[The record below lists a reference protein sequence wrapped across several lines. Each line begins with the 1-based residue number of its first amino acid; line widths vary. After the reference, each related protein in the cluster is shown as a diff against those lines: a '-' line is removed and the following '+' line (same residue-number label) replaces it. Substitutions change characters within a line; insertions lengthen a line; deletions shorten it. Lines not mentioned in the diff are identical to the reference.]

1 MTDSASPNPQNN
13 QIDDKLARRNAFILA
28 ICFALGGVTTF
39 SVMSLIANVA
49 FGIAEDK
56 GNATLP
62 ITSFLVASMLTSVP
76 ASMLMQKIGRKSG
89 FRIGIL
95 IGTFGCL
102 LAAYSI
108 YISSFWLLCAS
119 TFSIGIMA
127 SFQAFYRFA
136 AADTASDKFKSVA
149 VSWVMFG
156 GVLAPIFAPTIIS
169 LSKNLLDPYF
179 IAGTFIVAA
188 GITILA
194 FVMVSFIDIPH
205 EKSKTKK
212 DTGRPLIEII
222 KQPLFSISV
231 GAAMASYGLMTFVM
245 TATPLA
251 ILGCGMGYEVDDVT
265 FIIQWHAIAMYGPAF
280 FTGKIIQRIGA
291 QTVII
296 LGLLM
301 LSGCAIV
308 AALGV
313 EITHFW
319 VALVLL
325 GLGWNFG
332 FVGATAMITKY
343 YRAEEKFKAQAFND
357 FMVFGTLAI
366 GSFASGKIY
375 NAWGWDGVTLIIYPI
390 VFVAFLLIV
399 ASFFFKDK
407 SPTA

>member
-1 MTDSASPNPQNN
+1 MTDSTRDTTINDS
-13 QIDDKLARRNAFILA
+13 LARKNAILLGL
-28 ICFALGGVTTF
+28 CFALGGVTTF
-39 SVMSLIANVA
+39 SVMSLAANVA
-49 FGIAEDK
+49 FSIATDK
-56 GNATLP
+56 SLATLP

-89 FRIGIL
+89 FRIGII
-95 IGTFGCL
+95 IGTLGCL
-102 LAAYSI
+102 LAAFAI
-108 YISSFWLLCAS
+108 YLSSFWVLVAS
-119 TFSIGIMA
+119 TFLIGIMA

-169 LSKNLLDPYF
+169 YSKNLLDPYF
-179 IAGTFIVAA
+179 IAGTFVAA
-188 GITILA
+188 AAITL
-194 FVMVSFIDIPH
+194 VSLIVISYINIPN
-205 EKSKTKK
+205 EKITASKN
-212 DTGRPLIEII
+212 TGRPLIQII
-222 KQPLFSISV
+222 KQPLFAISV

-251 ILGCGMGYEVDDVT
+251 ILGCGQGYEIDDVT
-265 FIIQWHAIAMYGPAF
+265 FVIQWHAIAMYGPAF

-296 LGLLM
+296 LGLAM
-301 LSGCAIV
+301 LAGCALV
-308 AALGV
+308 AAMGV

-332 FVGATAMITKY
+332 FVGATAMITRH
-343 YRAEEKFKAQAFND
+343 YRSEEKYKAQAFND
-357 FMVFGTLAI
+357 FMVFGTLAV

-375 NAWGWDGVTLIIYPI
+375 NAYGWNGVTWIVYP
-390 VFVAFLLIV
+390 VVAFAMLLIV
-399 ASFFFKDK
+399 ASLYFKSK
-407 SPTA
+407 EA

>member
-1 MTDSASPNPQNN
+1 MTESASLDAK
-13 QIDDKLARRNAFILA
+13 DDKIARKNAIILA
-28 ICFALGGVTTF
+28 LCFALGGITTF

-49 FGIAEDK
+49 FSIADDK
-56 GNATLP
+56 SLATLP
-62 ITSFLVASMLTSVP
+62 ITAFLVASMLTSIP
-76 ASMLMQKIGRKSG
+76 ASMLMQRVGRKAG
-89 FRIGIL
+89 FRVGIL

-102 LAAYSI
+102 LAAYAI
-108 YISSFWLLCAS
+108 YLSSFWLLSLS
-119 TFSIGIMA
+119 TFFIGIMA

-136 AADTASDKFKSVA
+136 AADTASEKFRSVA

-156 GVLAPIFAPTIIS
+156 GVLAPVVAPTIITY
-169 LSKNLLDPYF
+169 SKNLLDPYF
-179 IAGTFIVAA
+179 IAGTFVVAA
-188 GITILA
+188 AVTILA
-194 FVMVSFIDIPH
+194 FVLVGFINIPN
-205 EKSKTKK
+205 ESAKSKK
-212 DTGRPLIEII
+212 DTGRPLLEII

-251 ILGCGMGYEVDDVT
+251 ILGCGQGYEVDDVT

-291 QTVII
+291 QTVIM
-296 LGLLM
+296 LGLTM
-301 LSGCAIV
+301 LAGCAIV
-308 AALGV
+308 AAMGV

-332 FVGATAMITKY
+332 FVGATAMVTKY
-343 YRAEEKFKAQAFND
+343 YRPEEKFKAQAFND

-375 NAWGWDGVTLIIYPI
+375 NNWGWDGVTFVIYPI
-390 VFVAFLLIV
+390 VVLAFGLVL
-399 ASFFFKDK
+399 ASFYFKDK
-407 SPTA
+407 KPA

>member
-1 MTDSASPNPQNN
+1 MTESIPPHVR
-13 QIDDKLARRNAFILA
+13 DDKVARRNALILA
-28 ICFALGGVTTF
+28 LCFALGGITTF

-49 FGIAEDK
+49 YSIADDK
-56 GNATLP
+56 GLATLP
-62 ITSFLVASMLTSVP
+62 ITSFLVASMLTSIP

-95 IGTFGCL
+95 IGTAGCL
-102 LAAYSI
+102 LAAYAI
-108 YISSFWLLCAS
+108 YLSNFWVLTAS
-119 TFSIGIMA
+119 TFLIGVMA

-156 GVLAPIFAPTIIS
+156 GVLAPIVAPSIIKY
-169 LSKNLLDPYF
+169 SKNLLDPYF
-179 IAGTFIVAA
+179 IAGTFLVAA
-188 GITILA
+188 AVTVLAYIL
-194 FVMVSFIDIPH
+194 VSFIEIPN
-205 EKSKTKK
+205 EEKTKTK
-212 DTGRPLIEII
+212 NTGRPLLEII

-251 ILGCGMGYEVDDVT
+251 ILGCGQGYEVDDVT
-265 FIIQWHAIAMYGPAF
+265 FVIQWHAIAMYGPAF

-291 QTVII
+291 QVVIM

-301 LSGCAIV
+301 LAGCAIV
-308 AALGV
+308 AAMGV

-332 FVGATAMITKY
+332 FVGATAMVTKY
-343 YRAEEKFKAQAFND
+343 YRPEEKFKAQAFND

-375 NAWGWDGVTLIIYPI
+375 NNWGWDGVTFVIYP
-390 VFVAFLLIV
+390 FVALAFVLVL
-399 ASFFFKDK
+399 ASFYFKDEK
-407 SPTA
+407 A